1 MITRCHDNRDDD
13 GADVPTVE
21 IEEPEL
27 LPALPARG
35 GDGFEAKEIETM
47 RAAGVRIDDDDEPA
61 PENVPNTEE
70 SRERATYEDW
80 GHTGIC
86 YRRRLGCENIKA
98 KINSDRATAEE
109 QRYMNR
115 GSLFLLFFP
124 IAYLW
129 SIVQYINIDLRE
141 YEKITYGELIR
152 YIGIWFLIATVDGH
166 SKKSFWMDDE
176 DMDRRFQGS
185 PFTLNDLMTESR
197 FDFITRNLIF
207 NIEQNPTYKDPFFP
221 IRTLIS
227 KWNENLKSLF
237 KPSWLV
243 CLDESMSK
251 WIQRWTCPGFVF
263 CPRKPWPFGNEWH
276 TIACS
281 ETTIIF
287 FVELVEGQD
296 RPRQLGGKNTITL
309 GGKL

>member
-1 MITRCHDNRDDD
+1 
-13 GADVPTVE
+13 
-21 IEEPEL
+21 
-27 LPALPARG
+27 
-35 GDGFEAKEIETM
+35 
-47 RAAGVRIDDDDEPA
+47 
-61 PENVPNTEE
+61 
-70 SRERATYEDW
+70 
-80 GHTGIC
+80 
-86 YRRRLGCENIKA
+86 
-98 KINSDRATAEE
+98 
-109 QRYMNR
+109 
-115 GSLFLLFFP
+115 
-124 IAYLW
+124 
-129 SIVQYINIDLRE
+129 
-141 YEKITYGELIR
+141 
-152 YIGIWFLIATVDGH
+152 
-166 SKKSFWMDDE
+166 
-176 DMDRRFQGS
+176 MDRRFQGA

-207 NIEQNPTYKDPFFP
+207 NMEQNPTYKDPFFP